1 MFVLFKLCLVPF
13 LHVHPSRPY
22 SRNFFVPEYSDI
34 FMITGKPH
42 FKGVS
47 VIRIK
52 YTIILNYFGFIF
64 LLVVSVPS
72 QGNIFRPYLSNHL
85 LRQTNAHRPD
95 TVSFCYLKDLYF
107 SSWINMKH
115 KFRRQSIMWVIIWWW
130 YWLMDGCYDWH
141 KDNGIYL
148 QLTTNDHSLQA
159 TAIW

>member
-22 SRNFFVPEYSDI
+22 SKNFCVPEYSDI
-34 FMITGKPH
+34 FMMRGKPH

-47 VIRIK
+47 VRRIK

-72 QGNIFRPYLSNHL
+72 QGKHFRPYLSNYL

-95 TVSFCYLKDLYF
+95 TLAFCYLKDLY
-107 SSWINMKH
+107 SAS
-115 KFRRQSIMWVIIWWW
+115 
-130 YWLMDGCYDWH
+130 
-141 KDNGIYL
+141 
-148 QLTTNDHSLQA
+148 
-159 TAIW
+159 